1 MDNQHNETP
10 LISVVMPVYNGEE
23 YLNDALQSVLNQT
36 YRNFELIIINDGSTD
51 KSLQI
56 IEKYKKQ
63 DRRILLIDRKNKG
76 VTLSLYEGI
85 EKSNGGFIARMDQD
99 DICLPSRFQDQ
110 MDYLAINLEVD
121 VVGTWISEIDEN
133 NCVIKEIVKYPETHK
148 RCMIHFKCRDPLAH
162 PTVMFRKTFFDKGAH
177 YAIDIPAIDDTLL
190 WHRGF
195 INGCVFANLPKVCL
209 QFRRTSDMYQRR
221 KNMSIL
227 VTMLKQRLF
236 VINPSMNYGILGNAC
251 ALLYFLMQL
260 LPSFI
265 KKILYDKLR

>member
-1 MDNQHNETP
+1 MK
-10 LISVVMPVYNGEE
+10 ISVLMSIYYKERPE
-23 YLNDALQSVLNQT
+23 YLIQCMQSIWDDQICKPGEIVLVQDGPLTDALYQVIQKWREKLGTILKVIPLEKNIGLGGALNIGLD
-36 YRNFELIIINDGSTD
+36 NC
-51 KSLQI
+51 
-56 IEKYKKQ
+56 
-63 DRRILLIDRKNKG
+63 
-76 VTLSLYEGI
+76 
-85 EKSNGGFIARMDQD
+85 SNNLIARMDTD
-99 DICLPSRFQDQ
+99 DICLSNRFKDQ
-110 MDYLAINLEVD
+110 MDYLLSNPNVD
-121 VVGTWISEIDEN
+121 VVGSWISEIDEN

-162 PTVMFRKTFFDKGAH
+162 STVMFRKTFFDKGAH

-209 QFRRTSDMYQRR
+209 KFRRTSDMYQRR

-227 VTMLKQRLF
+227 TTMLKQRLF
-236 VINPSMNYGILGNAC
+236 VINPSMNYGILGNTC